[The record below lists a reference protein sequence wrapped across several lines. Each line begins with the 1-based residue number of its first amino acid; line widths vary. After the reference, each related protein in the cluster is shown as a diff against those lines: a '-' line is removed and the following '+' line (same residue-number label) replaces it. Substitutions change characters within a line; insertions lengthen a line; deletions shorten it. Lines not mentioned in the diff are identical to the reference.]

1 MTTTGRLRVVQLN
14 AASLLEPHWE
24 ERRVELTAG
33 LDELDADIVCLQ
45 ETWRDST
52 NPWSI
57 EWVVERTAR
66 RWHRF
71 SGGQPFPP
79 DLWPDPSMRFGPTIL
94 SRWPVDESALI
105 ELPFSDDP
113 DLPFPGYRMRM
124 SALHVRTNGIDV
136 FTAHLAPPPAQGA
149 LRVAQVRHLEDEVR
163 RRAAADAVLPAIL
176 TGDFNTEP
184 GSDEVR
190 YLSGLTTFDGRGTYW
205 QDAWLAAG
213 NTEPGWTWH
222 GARNPLADRLH
233 LPPKRIDFVFVGD
246 SFGRPR
252 GAGLVE
258 SCRLAFDEP
267 RTGILAS
274 DHFGLVVD
282 IRWPQRPP
290 D

>member
-1 MTTTGRLRVVQLN
+1 MQLN

-24 ERRVELTAG
+24 ERRVELVAG
-33 LDELDADIVCLQ
+33 LDELDPDVVCLQ
-45 ETWRDST
+45 ETWEDAT
-52 NPWSI
+52 HPNTMA
-57 EWVVERTAR
+57 WVVEHAAR
-66 RWHRF
+66 PWHRA
-71 SGGQPFPP
+71 SVGRPQPP
-79 DLWPDPSMRFGPTIL
+79 DAWPDPDMRFGPTVL
-94 SRWPVDESALI
+94 SRWPIEESALI
-105 ELPFSDDP
+105 ELPHADDA
-113 DLPFPGYRMRM
+113 DLAAGYRMRM

-136 FTAHLAPPPAQGA
+136 FTAHLAPPPSQGA
-149 LRVAQVRHLEDEVR
+149 LRVQQVLHLEDEVR
-163 RRAAADAVLPAIL
+163 RRSAPDAVLPPIL

-184 GSDEVR
+184 GADEVR

-222 GARNPLADRLH
+222 GARNPLADRMH

-246 SFGRPR
+246 PFGRSR

-282 IRWPQRPP
+282 IRWPQRTAEA
-290 D
+290 